1 MKKVL
6 EVDSVQKRYDQQIVL
21 SDVYLKCETGDI
33 LGILGRNG
41 AGKSSLLKIIFGL
54 VSAENK
60 FVRVNQVVRKR
71 AYKQPG
77 QLIYLSQENFIPKH
91 LSVSKAIG
99 FFLDENQSKELQQDE
114 FIQRIYTQRIRQLS
128 GGELRYLE
136 VLLCLFSSSQFV
148 LLDEPYYGLS
158 PILINK
164 VNVHLIQQSKNKGI
178 ILTDHNY
185 RNVLKIATQL
195 YLIQAGALKKL
206 KNKEDLISY
215 GYLKDGMLD

>member
-60 FVRVNQVVRKR
+60 FVRVNQVVRKK

-77 QLIYLSQENFIPKH
+77 ELIYLSQENFIPKH

-114 FIQRIYTQRIRQLS
+114 FIQRIYTQKIRQLS